1 MSATLTT
8 IFVVDDDEGIRTLAT
23 TVLKK
28 GGYDVRSYDSIS
40 GALEGLRSGTSPSLV
55 VLDGI
60 FPGEDSYDFFE
71 AVSTQDDLPPVH
83 VLAIS
88 DMLDLSRIKDRPKVK
103 ILGRLDKPFSPD
115 ALMKAVLGAL
125 AGIDGD
131 GA

>member
-1 MSATLTT
+1 MTTTQTT
-8 IFVVDDDEGIRTLAT
+8 IFVVDDDDGVRGLAT
-23 TVLKK
+23 AVLTKA
-28 GGYDVRSYDSIS
+28 GYDVRPFDSIS
-40 GALEGLRSGTSPSLV
+40 GALAGLRSGTSPSLV

-60 FPGEDSYDFFE
+60 FPGEDSYDFFD

-103 ILGRLDKPFSPD
+103 IAGRLDKPFSPD

-125 AGIDGD
+125 ADL
-131 GA
+131 

>member
-1 MSATLTT
+1 MTAIQTT
-8 IFVVDDDEGIRTLAT
+8 IFVVDDDEGVRSLAT
-23 TVLKK
+23 SVLKK
-28 GGYDVRSYDSIS
+28 GGYDVRDYESIS
-40 GALEGLRSGTSPSLV
+40 SALEGLRSGTSPSLV

-60 FPGEDSYDFFE
+60 FPGEDAYDFFD

-88 DMLDLSRIKDRPKVK
+88 DMLDLARIKDRPKVK

-125 AGIDGD
+125 ADLG
-131 GA
+131 